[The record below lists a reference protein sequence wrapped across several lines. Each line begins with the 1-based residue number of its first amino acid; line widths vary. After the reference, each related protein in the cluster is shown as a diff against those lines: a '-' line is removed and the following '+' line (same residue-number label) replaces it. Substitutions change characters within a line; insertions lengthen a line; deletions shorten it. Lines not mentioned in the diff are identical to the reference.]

1 MAAATTQAPKQIDLK
16 NPDLYVQAVPHD
28 LFAWL
33 RVNDPVHWNR
43 EEDGAGF
50 WSLTRHEDIV
60 RASTK
65 TCAVA
70 VTVELIAR
78 GKIARGWRPA
88 QE

>member
-43 EEDGAGF
+43 EEDGAGVDADEGDEGSAGGF
-50 WSLTRHEDIV
+50 DPMSDLATVRWLTLTLTLTE
-60 RASTK
+60 
-65 TCAVA
+65 
-70 VTVELIAR
+70 
-78 GKIARGWRPA
+78 
-88 QE
+88 